1 MSRYLFILRR
11 AAQALGVLLVILV
24 AVFLMLKFVPGDPA
38 RQVAGPRA
46 SAETLEQ
53 VRAALGLDQ
62 PLPVQFWLYL
72 TRVLQG
78 DFGTTINSGV
88 PVVDLIGNAA
98 PVTFAVVGLA
108 VVLTFLVAAGLT
120 GLSTRR
126 PGSVADRA
134 TQFIATVGVGV
145 PSFLMGILLLM
156 LFAVVLGWFP
166 VGGWSRDPLDQ
177 FRSAFLPALTLA
189 LAVAPVLYASMRSSI
204 LGVRRTDYVDAARS
218 VGLRG
223 WNLSS
228 HFVFRNAA
236 IPPVALLTSM
246 ASIMLS
252 GAVVVEATFGL
263 PGLGLS
269 LVEGARLRD
278 FNVVQGLTLVFAV
291 AIVLINLLGDVLLVL
306 LDPRVE
312 L

>member
-1 MSRYLFILRR
+1 VTRYLFILRR
-11 AAQALGVLLVILV
+11 AGQALVALLVILI
-24 AVFLMLKFVPGDPA
+24 AVFLMLEFVPGDPA

-46 SAETLEQ
+46 SEETVAK
-53 VRAALGLDQ
+53 VREALGLDQ
-62 PLPVQFWLYL
+62 PLPVQFGLYL
-72 TRVLQG
+72 ERLVHG
-78 DFGTTINSGV
+78 DLGATINSGI
-88 PVVDLIGNAA
+88 PVVDLIANAA
-98 PVTFAVVGLA
+98 PVTFTVVALA
-108 VVLTFLVAAGLT
+108 VAITLLIASGLT

-126 PGSVADRA
+126 PGSTTDRA
-134 TQFIATVGVGV
+134 TQFLATVGVGV

-166 VGGWSRDPLDQ
+166 VGGWSRDPLGQ
-177 FRSAFLPALTLA
+177 FQSAFLPALTLA
-189 LAVAPVLYASMRSSI
+189 LAVAPVLYASMRSAI
-204 LGVRRTDYVDAARS
+204 LGVRRMDYVDAARS

-223 WNLSS
+223 WSLSR
-228 HFVFRNAA
+228 HFEFRNAA

-263 PGLGLS
+263 PGLGLA
-269 LVEGARLRD
+269 LVEGARMRD
-278 FNVVQGLTLVFAV
+278 FNVVQGLTLVFAL
-291 AIVLINLLGDVLLVL
+291 AVLCINVLGDVLLVM